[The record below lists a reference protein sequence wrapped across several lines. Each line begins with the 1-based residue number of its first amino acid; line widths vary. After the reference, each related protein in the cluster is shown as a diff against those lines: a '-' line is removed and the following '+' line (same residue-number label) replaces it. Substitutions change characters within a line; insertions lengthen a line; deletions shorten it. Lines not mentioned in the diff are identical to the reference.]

1 MFMIIGILNTK
12 VSVKKDTS
20 FTLNDSVHI
29 QGLINSSAVTVA
41 TDSVLAI
48 LVPHKYGDTFKVSIG
63 GTQANAT
70 WDATEG
76 AYIIKAALTAED
88 LIISADL
95 QQV

>member
-1 MFMIIGILNTK
+1 MIIGIMDSKIT
-12 VSVKKDTS
+12 VKKDTS
-20 FTLNDSVHI
+20 FTLNDSAHI
-29 QGLINSSAVTVA
+29 QGLITPSAA
-41 TDSVLAI
+41 TQATNKVLAI
-48 LVPHKYGDTFKVSIG
+48 LLPEKYGSTFKVSIG
-63 GTQANAT
+63 GTQTDAT

>member
-1 MFMIIGILNTK
+1 MIIGILNTK

-29 QGLINSSAVTVA
+29 QGLINSSATTTP

-48 LVPHKYGDTFKVSIG
+48 LVPHKYGDTFKVSIA
-63 GTQANAT
+63 GTQVDAT
-70 WDATEG
+70 WDSTQET
-76 AYIIKAALTAED
+76 YVIKAALTAED
-88 LIISADL
+88 VIVSADV

>member
-1 MFMIIGILNTK
+1 MIIGIMDSK
-12 VSVKKDTS
+12 ISVKEDTS
-20 FTLNDSVHI
+20 FTLNDSAHI
-29 QGLINSSAVTVA
+29 QGLITPSAVTQA
-41 TDSVLAI
+41 TDKVLAI
-48 LVPHKYGDTFKVSIG
+48 LLPEKYGATFKVSIG
-63 GTQANAT
+63 GTQVDAT